1 MLHAW
6 FNTFFVEDVDMLPE
20 GCMMWSEGAGLHH
33 MDKASSLQQNSSPRL
48 NEVYRSLSVSGAHS
62 DSGRSL
68 TDTRP
73 LGDDGP
79 SNSRLLPTQH
89 GDKLPH
95 NSPSAGDFHGSTLLV
110 NNGDKRKIECLTLR
124 LDKNSLDR
132 ANKDKQHKLFAA
144 NFKVVLNQK

>member
-6 FNTFFVEDVDMLPE
+6 FNTFFVEDKDVLPE
-20 GCMMWSEGAGLHH
+20 GCMMWSEGGVLPHT
-33 MDKASSLQQNSSPRL
+33 DKATSLQQNSSPRL
-48 NEVYRSLSVSGAHS
+48 DEVCRVSGAHS

-73 LGDDGP
+73 RGDEWP
-79 SNSRLLPTQH
+79 SNSRLPSAQQA
-89 GDKLPH
+89 DKLPH
-95 NSPSAGDFHGSTLLV
+95 KSPSASDFHGSTLLTS
-110 NNGDKRKIECLTLR
+110 NGDKHKIECLALR

-144 NFKVVLNQK
+144 NFKVLLDQKW